1 MCHDSGSLFGEIMP
15 SEFFEEIR
23 RYPISSLNMEFQ
35 EYRHKK
41 TGSRHIHL
49 AADDDQNAFLVAFLT
64 VPQDSTGVAHILE
77 HTALCGSKRY
87 PVRDPFFMMLRRSL
101 NTFMN
106 AFTASDWTAYPFASR
121 NRKDFYNLLDVYL
134 DATFFPNL
142 NELDFRQEG
151 HRLDFAEAGNTQSP
165 LMYKG
170 VVFNEMK
177 GAYSSPNARLM
188 KQFSNA
194 LFPSITYHHD
204 SGGDPAVIPDLTWEQ
219 LKSFHALHYHP
230 SNAVM
235 FTYGDLPASDLQAR
249 FQERALNEFDQ
260 IDVSGLAI
268 PDEVRYSTPQQRVAS
283 YPLAEESTE
292 GRTHI
297 ALGWLLGRNSNVR
310 DVMEARVLSDVLLD
324 NSSSPL
330 RHALET
336 SSLGSAPS
344 PLCGIDD
351 DTREMT
357 FSAGIEGSDPDKA
370 DQVEQLILGVLEDVA
385 KNGVP
390 VDSVM
395 SVLHQLEL
403 AQREVTGDG
412 FPYGLQLALRALT
425 PVLHGGDPVAALDID
440 DLLTELRQDAKD
452 PDFIPRLVRN
462 LLLNNSHRVRL
473 VMEPDTE
480 LASKEEQNE
489 AQRLKDLEQKLT
501 DSERENIANLA
512 TALEERQ
519 STEDDVEILPRVTLD
534 DVPADIKMPV
544 GKADTIGQLPCVWYA
559 SGTNGMVYQQLVTQ
573 LPAFDD
579 DLLDALPHY
588 SMCLAELGSGGRD
601 YMQTQAEHASVLGGI
616 SARIST
622 RSVLRDTEKLHA
634 SMVLSAKGLNRNSD
648 HITRLICETLES
660 PDFSETHR
668 IKDLIS
674 QARTRRESS
683 ITGRGHSF
691 AMSAAS
697 CCHSVS
703 AALGH
708 RWGGLNGLVAI
719 KALDDQIQNDES
731 ALENLAEKFSR
742 IHELIRNAPSEW
754 LIVSEEEQQ
763 QVIRDSIEQGLM
775 KPAEA
780 SSTFA
785 YQFAFDNVKQAWST
799 NAQVNFC
806 AKSFAAV
813 PAGHED
819 AAVLTVLGE
828 YLGNGFLHS
837 AIREKGGAY
846 GGGASFDGESAAFRF
861 YSYRDPRLQET
872 MDDFDASV
880 RWLLNEPQEERLLE
894 EAILGIISRIDKP
907 GSPAGEAIGNY
918 YSERYG
924 RGAEYVRELRQRILK
939 LTFADLTGVAEKYLL
954 EKPASC
960 AIVGSAERMSQLKDY
975 EQFSV

>member
-1 MCHDSGSLFGEIMP
+1 MP
-15 SEFFEEIR
+15 RSEVFEEIR

-35 EYRHKK
+35 EYRHRK
-41 TGSRHIHL
+41 TGTRHIHL

-77 HTALCGSKRY
+77 HTALCGSKRF

-151 HRLDFAEAGNTQSP
+151 HRLDFTEPGDTQSA

-188 KQFSNA
+188 KQFSHA

-204 SGGDPAVIPDLTWEQ
+204 SGGDPADIPDLTWEQ
-219 LKSFHALHYHP
+219 LKAFHALHYHP

-249 FQERALNEFDQ
+249 FEERALAEFDA

-268 PDEVRYSTPQQRVAS
+268 PDEVRYEKPQQRTAS
-283 YPLAEESTE
+283 YPLAEETTA

-297 ALGWLLGRNSNVR
+297 ALGWLLGRNSDVR

-330 RHALET
+330 RNALET
-336 SSLGSAPS
+336 TNLGTAPS
-344 PLCGIDD
+344 PLCGVDD

-357 FSAGIEGSDPDKA
+357 FAAGVEGSDPEKA
-370 DQVEQLILGVLEDVA
+370 DQVEQLITGVLEDVA
-385 KNGVP
+385 QNGVP
-390 VDSVM
+390 VESVM

-440 DLLTELRQDAKD
+440 ELLTELRKDAQD
-452 PDFIPRLVRN
+452 PDFIPGLVRK
-462 LLLNNSHRVRL
+462 LLLNNNHRVRL
-473 VMEPDTE
+473 VMEPDTD
-480 LASKEEQNE
+480 LADKEEQSE
-489 AQRLKDLEQKLT
+489 ALRLKALEKEL
-501 DSERENIANLA
+501 SESDRNRIAELA
-512 TALEERQ
+512 VALEERQ
-519 STEDDVEILPRVTLD
+519 SSEDDVEILPRVTLD
-534 DVPADIKMPV
+534 DVPAEIKMPV
-544 GKADTIGQLPCVWYA
+544 GKSDKVGQIPAVWYA
-559 SGTNGMVYQQLVTQ
+559 SGTNGMVYQQLVAQ
-573 LPAFDD
+573 LPALDD
-579 DLLDALPHY
+579 DLIDVLPLY
-588 SMCLAELGSGGRD
+588 TLCLAEVGSGGRD

-616 SARIST
+616 GARVST
-622 RSVLRDTEKLHA
+622 RSVLRSNEKLHA
-634 SMVLSAKGLNRNSD
+634 SMVVSAKGLNRNSD
-648 HITRLICETLES
+648 HLTRLICETLES
-660 PDFSETHR
+660 PDFSETTR
-668 IKDLIS
+668 IRDLIS
-674 QARTRRESS
+674 QVRTRRESS

-697 CCHSVS
+697 CRHSVS

-708 RWGGLNGLVAI
+708 RWGGLHGLIAI
-719 KALDDQIQNDES
+719 KDLDDEIQKDES
-731 ALENLAEKFSR
+731 ALAELAEKFKR
-742 IHELIRNAPSEW
+742 IHALVQSTPSEW
-754 LIVSEEEQQ
+754 LIVSEQDQQ
-763 QVIRDSIEQGLM
+763 QQIRESIESRAAARAGEL
-775 KPAEA
+775 
-780 SSTFA
+780 SSGFG
-785 YQFAFDNVKQAWST
+785 YHFDFDNVRQAWST

-806 AKSFAAV
+806 AKSYAAV
-813 PAGHED
+813 PAGHHD
-819 AAVLTVLGE
+819 AAILTVLGE
-828 YLGNGFLHS
+828 YLSNGFLHS

-846 GGGASFDGESAAFRF
+846 GGGAGFDGESAAFRF

-872 MDDFDASV
+872 MDDFDESI
-880 RWLLNEPQEERLLE
+880 RWLMKGSHEERLLE
-894 EAILGIISRIDKP
+894 EAILGVISRIDKP

-924 RGAEYVRELRQRILK
+924 RGGDYVQELRQRILK
-939 LTFADLTGVAEKYLL
+939 LTFADLTGVTEKYLL
-954 EKPASC
+954 DKPSSA
-960 AIVGSAERMSQLKDY
+960 AVVGAAERMAQLSDY
-975 EQFSV
+975 EQYSV

>member
-1 MCHDSGSLFGEIMP
+1 MP
-15 SEFFEEIR
+15 RSEVFEEIR

-35 EYRHKK
+35 EYQHRK
-41 TGSRHIHL
+41 TGTRHIHL

-121 NRKDFYNLLDVYL
+121 NRKDFFNLLDVYL

-151 HRLDFAEAGNTQSP
+151 HRLDFTEPGDVKSA
-165 LMYKG
+165 LLYKG

-177 GAYSSPNARLM
+177 GAYSAPNARLM
-188 KQFSNA
+188 KQFSHA

-204 SGGDPAVIPDLTWEQ
+204 SGGDPANIPDLTWEQ
-219 LKSFHALHYHP
+219 LKAFHALHYHP

-235 FTYGDLPASDLQAR
+235 FTYGDLPASDLQQR
-249 FQERALNEFDQ
+249 FEERALGEFDA

-268 PDEVRYSTPQQRVAS
+268 PDEVRYSAPQQRTVS
-283 YPLAEESTE
+283 YPLADEAAS

-330 RHALET
+330 RNALET
-336 SSLGSAPS
+336 TKLGTSPS
-344 PLCGIDD
+344 PLCGVDD

-357 FSAGIEGSDPDKA
+357 FAAGIEGSDPDKA
-370 DQVEQLILGVLEDVA
+370 DEVEQLILGVLEDVA

-390 VDSVM
+390 VESVM

-425 PVLHGGDPVAALDID
+425 PVLHGGDPVSALDID
-440 DLLTELRQDAKD
+440 ELLSELREDAKD
-452 PDFIPRLVRN
+452 PDFIPRLVRK
-462 LLLNNSHRVRL
+462 LLLDNNHRVRL
-473 VMEPDTE
+473 VMEPDADLANKEEKAEEMRLKGLEKKLTEADKNKIVE
-480 LASKEEQNE
+480 LAQ
-489 AQRLKDLEQKLT
+489 
-501 DSERENIANLA
+501 
-512 TALEERQ
+512 ALEERQ

-534 DVPADIKMPV
+534 DVPVEIKMPV
-544 GKADTIGQLPCVWYA
+544 GKPEKIGQIPAVWYA
-559 SGTNGMVYQQLVTQ
+559 SGTNGMVYQQLVTD
-573 LPAFDD
+573 LPAMDG
-579 DLLDALPHY
+579 DLIDALPLY
-588 SMCLAELGSGGRD
+588 SLCLSEIGSGGRD
-601 YMQTQAEHASVLGGI
+601 YMQTQAEHASVLGAIG
-616 SARIST
+616 ARIST
-622 RSVLRDTEKLHA
+622 RSVLQDKEKLHA

-660 PDFSETHR
+660 PDFSETTR
-668 IKDLIS
+668 IKDLVS
-674 QARTRRESS
+674 QVRARRESS

-691 AMSAAS
+691 AMMAAS
-697 CCHSVS
+697 CRHSAS

-708 RWGGLNGLVAI
+708 RWGGLHGLVAI
-719 KALDDQIQNDES
+719 KQLDDQIQKDES
-731 ALENLAEKFSR
+731 ALAEFVEKFKR
-742 IHELIRNAPSEW
+742 IHELVQTAPREW
-754 LIVSEEEQQ
+754 LIVSEQEQQ
-763 QVIRDSIEQGLM
+763 QQIRQSIEQRAQTSVAPSDSG
-775 KPAEA
+775 
-780 SSTFA
+780 FA
-785 YQFAFDNVKQAWST
+785 YNFDFDNVYQAWST
-799 NAQVNFC
+799 NSQVNFC
-806 AKSFAAV
+806 AKSYAAV

-846 GGGASFDGESAAFRF
+846 GGGAGFDGESAAFRF

-872 MDDFDASV
+872 MDDFDESV
-880 RWLLNEPQEERLLE
+880 RWLLNDTHEDRLLE
-894 EAILGIISRIDKP
+894 EAILGVISRIDKP

-924 RGAEYVRELRQRILK
+924 RGGDYVQKLRQRILK
-939 LTFADLTGVAEKYLL
+939 LTFADLTDVAEKYLL
-954 EKPASC
+954 DKPASC
-960 AIVGSAERMSQLKDY
+960 AVVGAAEKMNLLTDY
-975 EQFSV
+975 EQHAT

>member
-1 MCHDSGSLFGEIMP
+1 MST
-15 SEFFEEIR
+15 SEVFEEIR
-23 RYPISSLNMEFQ
+23 RYPIASLNMEFQ

-41 TGSRHIHL
+41 TGTRHIHL

-77 HTALCGSKRY
+77 HTALCGSKRF

-151 HRLDFAEAGNTQSP
+151 HRLDFTEAGNTDSA
-165 LMYKG
+165 LMFKG

-177 GAYSSPNARLM
+177 GAYSSPNARLV

-219 LKSFHALHYHP
+219 LKAFHALHYHP

-235 FTYGDLPASDLQAR
+235 FTYGDLPASELQAR
-249 FQERALNEFDQ
+249 FEERALSEFEA

-268 PDEVRYSTPQQRVAS
+268 PDEVRYESPQQRTAS

-297 ALGWLLGRNSNVR
+297 ALGWLLGRNDNMR

-336 SSLGSAPS
+336 TDLGTAPS
-344 PLCGIDD
+344 PLCGVDD

-370 DQVEQLILGVLEDVA
+370 DQVEQLILGVLQDVA
-385 KNGVP
+385 ENGVP
-390 VDSVM
+390 LESVM

-425 PVLHGGDPVAALDID
+425 PALHGGDPVAALDID
-440 DLLTELRQDAKD
+440 ELLTELRKDAED
-452 PDFIPRLVRN
+452 PDFIPRLVRR
-462 LLLNNSHRVRL
+462 LLLENNHRVRL
-473 VMEPDTE
+473 VMSPDTE
-480 LASKEEQNE
+480 LATQEEQSE
-489 AQRLKDLEQKLT
+489 EERLKGLEKTLQQA
-501 DSERENIANLA
+501 EREKIAELA
-512 TALEERQ
+512 AALEERQ
-519 STEDDVEILPRVTLD
+519 SSEDDVEILPRVTLD
-534 DVPADIKMPV
+534 DVPAEIKMPV
-544 GKADTIGQLPCVWYA
+544 GKADSIGEIPAVWYA
-559 SGTNGMVYQQLVTQ
+559 SGTNGMVYQQLVAE
-573 LPAFDD
+573 LPALEEELIDV
-579 DLLDALPHY
+579 LPLY
-588 SMCLAELGSGGRD
+588 SMCLAELGSAGRD
-601 YMQTQAEHASVLGGI
+601 YMQTQAEHASVLGGLG
-616 SARIST
+616 ARIST
-622 RSVLRDTEKLHA
+622 RSVLRTKDSLH
-634 SMVLSAKGLNRNSD
+634 SLMVLSAKGLNRNSD
-648 HITRLICETLES
+648 HITRLIHETMES
-660 PDFSETHR
+660 PDFSEISR
-668 IKDLIS
+668 IRDLIS
-674 QARTRRESS
+674 QVRTRRESS

-691 AMSAAS
+691 AMGAAS
-697 CCHSVS
+697 SLHSVS
-703 AALGH
+703 AALGN
-708 RWGGLNGLVAI
+708 RWGGLQGLVSL
-719 KALDDQIQNDES
+719 KQLDDQMQQDES
-731 ALENLAEKFSR
+731 SAAALADKFRR
-742 IHELIRNAPSEW
+742 IHELVQAAPREW
-754 LIVSEEEQQ
+754 LIVSEAEQQ
-763 QVIRDSIEQGLM
+763 ARIRECIEQRGGSAGQTLQDRFSV
-775 KPAEA
+775 PFEVGN
-780 SSTFA
+780 T
-785 YQFAFDNVKQAWST
+785 QQAWST
-799 NAQVNFC
+799 NAQVNYC

-813 PAGHED
+813 PAGHQD
-819 AAVLTVLGE
+819 GAVLTVLGE

-880 RWLLNEPQEERLLE
+880 RWLVEGKHEERLLE
-894 EAILGIISRIDKP
+894 EAILGVISRIDKP

-924 RGAEYVRELRQRILK
+924 RGASYIQELRQKILK
-939 LTFADLTGVAEKYLL
+939 LGFDDLAAVAERYLL
-954 EKPASC
+954 DKPASC
-960 AIVGSAERMSQLKDY
+960 AVVGSAERMAELTDY
-975 EQFSV
+975 EQYSV